1 MRPILPL
8 AALLLLT
15 ACDVDNNPESD
26 QVTVTYDRERIKQAG
41 ETAKDVAEGVGNVAE
56 STGEAI
62 KNEVGDVDVDV
73 DVKRTR
79 VGETSNAPPAEED
92 AGR

>member
-8 AALLLLT
+8 AALLLLA

-41 ETAKDVAEGVGNVAE
+41 EDAKDVAEGVGNVAE

-62 KNEVGDVDVDV
+62 KEEVGDVDVDV

-79 VGETSNAPPAEED
+79 AGETSNAPPPEEP
-92 AGR
+92 

>member
-1 MRPILPL
+1 VRPILPL

-26 QVTVTYDRERIKQAG
+26 QVTVTYDRERIKEAG

-56 STGEAI
+56 RTGEAI
-62 KNEVGDVDVDV
+62 EEEVGDVDVDV
-73 DVKRTR
+73 DVNVKRTR
-79 VGETSNAPPAEED
+79 AGDTSNAPPAEEP
-92 AGR
+92 

>member
-8 AALLLLT
+8 AALLLLA

-26 QVTVTYDRERIKQAG
+26 QVTVTYDRERIKEAG

-56 STGEAI
+56 STGDAI
-62 KNEVGDVDVDV
+62 KEEVGDVDVDV
-73 DVKRTR
+73 DVSRTR
-79 VGETSNAPPAEED
+79 EGDTSGERTIEE
-92 AGR
+92 R

>member
-8 AALLLLT
+8 AALLLLV

-26 QVTVTYDRERIKQAG
+26 QVTVTYDRERIKEAG

-62 KNEVGDVDVDV
+62 KDEVGDVDVDV

-79 VGETSNAPPAEED
+79 AGETSNAPPAEE
-92 AGR
+92 R